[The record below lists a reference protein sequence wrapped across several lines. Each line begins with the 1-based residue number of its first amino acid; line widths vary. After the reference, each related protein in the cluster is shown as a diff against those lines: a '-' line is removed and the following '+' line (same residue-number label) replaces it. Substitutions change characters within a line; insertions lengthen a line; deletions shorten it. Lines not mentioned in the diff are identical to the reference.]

1 MATFYD
7 LAAENRR
14 KSLLLVIIVVAIL
27 AAFGASAG
35 IALSGSVDGGIPFAI
50 GAFLVG
56 FLLTL
61 GAYFSGDKAVLAAAG
76 AKELDPTAGRGA

>member
-14 KSLLLVIIVVAIL
+14 KSLVLVLIVVAIL

-35 IALSGSVDGGIPFAI
+35 IALSGSVDGGIPFALWRLRP
-50 GAFLVG
+50 G
-56 FLLTL
+56 LL
-61 GAYFSGDKAVLAAAG
+61 
-76 AKELDPTAGRGA
+76 LDARRIFQR